1 MSDHLMITVNGNAV
15 GVTGTNSQPI
25 ATNQVSGLYLL
36 GYNLSTSL
44 FYINLMV
51 DPSSTSTST
60 NKTISIKLT
69 NVKNPP
75 DNRIIVFRLLQH

>member
-1 MSDHLMITVNGNAV
+1 MSDHLVITVNGNAV

-25 ATNQVSGLYLL
+25 AANQVSGLYLL
-36 GYNLSTSL
+36 SYNSSTSL

-51 DPSSTSTST
+51 DPSSNST
-60 NKTISIKLT
+60 NKTISVKLT
-69 NVKNPP
+69 NVNNPP